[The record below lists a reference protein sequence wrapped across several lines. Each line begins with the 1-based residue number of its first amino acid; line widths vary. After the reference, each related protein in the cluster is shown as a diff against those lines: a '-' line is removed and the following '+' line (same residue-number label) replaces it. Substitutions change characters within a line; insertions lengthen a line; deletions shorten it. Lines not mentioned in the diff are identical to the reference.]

1 MKQTATLALL
11 AGTNIL
17 VTLLFQWYVITQL
30 GVGIET
36 DALFAGMAVPQLILL
51 VVSSS
56 LTHVLV
62 PLLATEDSGTFRQ
75 NAWGFF
81 LGMSGIFT
89 VLAVLLHVTA
99 TYWVPWLV
107 PGFSK
112 AGQSLTV
119 TLTRI
124 QLVSMIFTAAVS
136 VLWSVYHA
144 KQKFIWVELSTLL
157 CSLIA
162 LVFLIWLLPAYG
174 VAGAAL
180 LIVMRTGLQVV
191 WLMPGLGRWQWP
203 DWNSAAMREA
213 WRRIRPLLLGTAYYR
228 TDPLVDRYLA
238 SMAPA
243 GGLSLLYVAQQIY
256 GVANVVAE
264 KAIAAPMVPLLAKEA
279 SAARWSEFRRI
290 YQRRLLAMGG
300 LTVLGYLVLLVAGYR
315 ILNLLIGHGGVTGD
329 NVHLLWVIMVALVG
343 FFIAGAMGVVSSKTF
358 YAMGDTSTPT
368 RMSIVTYTLYIPA
381 KVLGFYRYG
390 LVGLAVVTS
399 AYLFLNLVIQ
409 ILLLEGF
416 VIPKLERQA
425 RGN

>member
-1 MKQTATLALL
+1 MKQTVTLALL

-36 DALFAGMAVPQLILL
+36 DALFAGMAVPQLILT

-62 PLLATEDSGTFRQ
+62 PLLATEDVVTFRQ
-75 NAWGFF
+75 DSWGFF
-81 LGMSGIFT
+81 LGISGIFT
-89 VLAVLLHVTA
+89 FFAIGLYVTA
-99 TYWVPWLV
+99 DCWVSWLV
-107 PGFSK
+107 PGFSP
-112 AGQSLTV
+112 AARELTIS
-119 TLTRI
+119 LTRI
-124 QLVSMIFTAAVS
+124 QLVSMIFTASVS
-136 VLWSVYHA
+136 VLWSIYHA
-144 KQKFIWVELSTLL
+144 RQKFIWVELSTLL
-157 CSLIA
+157 ASVLALIL
-162 LVFLIWLLPAYG
+162 LVKFLPVYG
-174 VAGAAL
+174 VTGAAI
-180 LIVMRTGLQVV
+180 LIVLRSLVQV
-191 WLMPGLGRWQWP
+191 LSLLPGLGRWHWP
-203 DWNSAAMREA
+203 DWGSVAMRTA
-213 WRRIRPLLLGTAYYR
+213 WQRIRPLLLGTAYYR

-243 GGLSLLYVAQQIY
+243 GGLSLLYIAQQIY
-256 GVANVVAE
+256 GVANIVAE
-264 KAIAAPMVPLLAKEA
+264 KALAAPMVPLLAKLA
-279 SAARWSEFRRI
+279 KLGKWNEFRRS

-300 LTVLGYLVLLVAGYR
+300 LTLLAYLVLLIVGEP

-343 FFIAGAMGVVSSKTF
+343 FFIAGAMGVVTSKTF

-399 AYLFLNLVIQ
+399 TYLFLNLVIQ
-409 ILLLEGF
+409 ILLLEGY
-416 VIPKLERQA
+416 VIPRREQQA